1 MNTKTALFRLH
12 LVLGLLFIFGS
23 SAVHAQNTHVKITGI
38 KSAKGQIVLNIFKDS
53 ETYGKEQPYKK
64 LLFAKKG
71 LVNGTLSLDLTLEPG
86 TYGITLLDDENENG
100 EMDKNIIK
108 MPKEGFGFSNFFL
121 EKNKRPVFDDFKTEI
136 KGDNNNVA
144 IRVKYM

>member
-1 MNTKTALFRLH
+1 
-12 LVLGLLFIFGS
+12 
-23 SAVHAQNTHVKITGI
+23 VKITGI